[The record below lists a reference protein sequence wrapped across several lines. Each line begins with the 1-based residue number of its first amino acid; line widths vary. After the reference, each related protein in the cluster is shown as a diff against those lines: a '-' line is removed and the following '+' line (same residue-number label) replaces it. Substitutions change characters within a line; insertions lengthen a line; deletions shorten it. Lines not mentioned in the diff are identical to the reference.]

1 MPLVPTSSRS
11 AAEEEALSGAACFR
25 VGAHLVRLSRANER
39 WHVTVDATSF
49 ERWYASE
56 AEAWEA
62 GVREADRL
70 DQLAAS

>member
-1 MPLVPTSSRS
+1 MSLVPTSSRY
-11 AAEEEALSGAACFR
+11 AAEEEALVGAACFQ
-25 VGAHLVRLSRANER
+25 VGGHLVRLSRANER
-39 WHVTVDATSF
+39 WHVTVDAVSF
-49 ERWYASE
+49 ERWYPSE